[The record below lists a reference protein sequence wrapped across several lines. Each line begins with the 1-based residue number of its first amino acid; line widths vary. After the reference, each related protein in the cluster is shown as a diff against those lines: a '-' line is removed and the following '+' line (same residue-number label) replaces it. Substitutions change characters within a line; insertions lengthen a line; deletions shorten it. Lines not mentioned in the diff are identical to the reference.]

1 MTILLLDGDTLPA
14 LAITRSLGS
23 RGIPVVVASHQKNP
37 IAGYSRYASRVLD
50 YTNPLMAPDWFVR
63 PQVSTTAWVKFFM
76 LCCLTYE
83 RHGADLESF
92 WG

>member
-37 IAGYSRYASRVLD
+37 IAGYSRYASSILD
-50 YTNPLMAPDWFVR
+50 YPNPLLAPNDFVHWLEE
-63 PQVSTTAWVKFFM
+63 Q
-76 LCCLTYE
+76 LTSHQYQLVIP
-83 RHGADLESF
+83 AT
-92 WG
+92 